1 MSQKLVLAS
10 LVFVAL
16 PVFVGIVLGANQ
28 TRAGAQLPWLFSI
41 VYWVALSVSTWWL
54 MAAGTWLTGTLLRPW
69 LPPPWL
75 IWILGGVAGSFV
87 ARPVI
92 YQLASLF
99 RPWME
104 TGQLRAMPP
113 LEFSAQFAT
122 YYITNWSAVLMMW
135 LVAQT
140 VFHVLK
146 SLPSVQSM
154 PSTGI
159 DPDTIL
165 GSQVTKPEVES
176 PVEPKY
182 LGFLEKLPA
191 FLGRDVIALHSED
204 HYLRVYTKR
213 GDGLVLVTISEAM
226 RTLEA
231 LGFKGLQVH
240 RSWWISL
247 AAVKRTQISDRKTMA
262 VLENEIRVPI
272 SQTYKVMFDNMITA
286 LQLGR

>member
-54 MAAGTWLTGTLLRPW
+54 MAAGTWLTATLLRPW

-122 YYITNWSAVLMMW
+122 YYITNWTAVLMMW
-135 LVAQT
+135 LVAQGVYHYFGT
-140 VFHVLK
+140 QQK
-146 SLPSVQSM
+146 PSTLPSNAITPETVPTSRETA
-154 PSTGI
+154 PSLEALV
-159 DPDTIL
+159 DTR
-165 GSQVTKPEVES
+165 
-176 PVEPKY
+176 Y
-182 LGFLEKLPA
+182 LGFLEKLPT

-204 HYLRVYTKR
+204 HYLRIYTKR

-226 RTLEA
+226 RTLES

-247 AAVKRTQISDRKTMA
+247 DAFKETQTRERKTIA
-262 VLENEIRVPI
+262 LLENGIQVPI
-272 SQTYKVMFDNMITA
+272 SQTYRVMFDKTVSA
-286 LQLGR
+286 KQLGR